1 MVETLSRS
9 KDSQVLKINEICQ
22 TSNRKSACLPE
33 ATPRPKNFAHS
44 SSRQLPIRSKNV
56 DLSSYLNR
64 ASESDGSSPMS
75 SPASNE
81 SSPSRTMSSMNK
93 SPPKTFIK
101 CSFCENNGEKKEI
114 YMSHP
119 LKDSLGKIV
128 CPILRQFACPK
139 CGESGDYAHT
149 NKYCPETQR
158 KQKENKI
165 KKCFFAN
172 AKNQQ

>member
-1 MVETLSRS
+1 MRS
-9 KDSQVLKINEICQ
+9 KDSHVLKTNGISQ
-22 TSNRKSACLPE
+22 TSNKKSACLPE
-33 ATPRPKNFAHS
+33 TTPKHKNFMHS

-64 ASESDGSSPMS
+64 ASESDCSSPMS
-75 SPASNE
+75 SPVSSE
-81 SSPSRTMSSMNK
+81 SSPSSNTCSLLK